1 MDIIISSKFQW
12 GKLFNN
18 KIDFPMDCKL
28 YIKNKQALIYV
39 NLISDKDTPLD
50 LLELLNNSFG
60 TTLPKKFLQVN
71 KAGFFS
77 YINDTGKIID
87 DNELKK
93 IFSIGNI
100 PANIAMEVKN
110 IHKPTC
116 LWCCISMKSLSFFNQ
131 LIEIGMDKMDN
142 EWEMLT
148 ILYKEDIV
156 KSSSIN
162 EVLNECFLFVRIPNI
177 KLLGLFI
184 FKDLSLYIKLSQ
196 KNEYFFKGSIFLKV
210 FEYELICKG
219 EIKVKEENLY
229 GEIKVS
235 ISNGKDIMPIDNMQG
250 ILFGEMIFCI
260 DHKFSEDKKPVHTSC
275 QIKGIVEYSDYKLEG
290 YIFFNNDKVIMVK
303 VVLQGNIAISTIF
316 KNSIPK
322 IKYPD
327 NLFDFAIEKDSELYY
342 CIEDEFENDKTTIT
356 YQKGF
361 NIFAKLTLKLRSK
374 IYNIQ
379 GHLNINNKGIS
390 GEILLNEGTKID
402 LYLIQFKAIDNDK
415 DSLPKIIFFNKEKIS
430 INLSSGLYFLG
441 EACGKIKIGCYKD
454 NKNNLSLEGSFTAPQ
469 AFNKFLGISSDKNIS
484 LNFTYSKASGFKCSD
499 WPKFDFVDEQ
509 INFIKE
515 FKKYLNSSKFS
526 CEKIG
531 DFLFEKYFK
540 ISFKFT
546 PKIQHDNENDEVYL
560 TLNGK
565 CILKMNE
572 DEITDIEIKDLIKIT
587 IPEDLT
593 IKKLPDIVVKGIN
606 SALGSIIET
615 LVNDEEKL
623 MKVLAIIGGKEI
635 VKEISKLICRKM
647 IPKGKGHILKTAG
660 EAVSGASAGATA
672 GTGYGI
678 GECFGG
684 CFAIGAGILAINTL
698 FFGKETTTRRKP
710 DKVQNLQAEYDE
722 CKICINWSK
731 VELAT
736 DYLIVILNE
745 KNDDK
750 LYEQKIESKHNITV
764 ELELTNVDDLI
775 VNVLAINKYVYS
787 EKSSCKIREKVDA
800 PQNVRVDIIQNN
812 MMQLAI
818 SWGQVKDILNYIISI
833 KNDSGQEIYIQK
845 IEGLNTLI
853 DIPIAWSWGNFVVNI
868 ATVDKAI
875 GEWSDDVKFALDLNN
890 LALRA
895 KYHGLT
901 AKECGLLLYEANS
914 NIDCKQLIMMLKD
927 VEYDNVEIALVVKV
941 IWAKLTDMEIVKMM
955 IDVYGEP
962 LMIKE
967 IIAKAYK
974 NNKNGRECAET
985 ILKDYAN
992 VSSKE
997 IGILMKKEGYDKTEI
1012 TNAIKFIRP
1021 LIERNELE
1029 NLLREIYK

>member
-18 KIDFPMDCKL
+18 KMDFPMDCKL

-39 NLISDKDTPLD
+39 NLISDKNTPLD

-60 TTLPKKFLQVN
+60 TTLPEKFLQVS

-100 PANIAMEVKN
+100 PTNIAMEVKN

-156 KSSSIN
+156 KSSFIN
-162 EVLNECFLFVRIPNI
+162 EVLNECFLFVRVPNI
-177 KLLGLFI
+177 KLLGLFM

-196 KNEYFFKGSIFLKV
+196 KNEYFFKGTIFLKV

-219 EIKVKEENLY
+219 EIKVKEKNLY
-229 GEIKVS
+229 GEIRVS
-235 ISNGKDIMPIDNMQG
+235 IGNGKDIMPIDNMQG
-250 ILFGEMIFCI
+250 VIFGEMTFCI
-260 DHKFSEDKKPVHTSC
+260 DHKFSEDKKLVHTNC
-275 QIKGIVEYSDYKLEG
+275 QIKGTVEYSDYKLEG

-361 NIFAKLTLKLRSK
+361 NIFAKLALKLRSK

-402 LYLIQFKAIDNDK
+402 LYLIKFQAIDKDK
-415 DSLPKIIFFNKEKIS
+415 DSLPKIIFSNKDNVSIS
-430 INLSSGLYFLG
+430 LSSGLYFLG
-441 EACGKIKIGCYKD
+441 EVCGKIKIGCYKD
-454 NKNNLSLEGSFTAPQ
+454 KKNNLSLEGCFSAPQ

-509 INFIKE
+509 IDFIKE

-540 ISFKFT
+540 VVFKFI
-546 PKIQHDNENDEVYL
+546 PKIEHNNENDEMYL
-560 TLNGK
+560 ILNGK
-565 CILKMNE
+565 CIFKMNE
-572 DEITDIEIKDLIKIT
+572 NVITDIEIDDLIKIT
-587 IPEDLT
+587 IPDNLT
-593 IKKLPDIVVKGIN
+593 IKELPGIVSKVIKN
-606 SALGSIIET
+606 VLSSIIEI
-615 LVNDEEKL
+615 LINDEKKL
-623 MKVLAIIGGKEI
+623 MMVLVVIGGKEI
-635 VKEISKLICRKM
+635 AKDISKLLCRK
-647 IPKGKGHILKTAG
+647 IISKGKGHILKTAG
-660 EAVSGASAGATA
+660 EAVSGASAASTA
-672 GTGYGI
+672 GVGII
-678 GECFGG
+678 GEFFGG
-684 CFAIGAGILAINTL
+684 IFAIGAGILAIDIL
-698 FFGKETTTRRKP
+698 FNGKETSIRKKP
-710 DKVQNLQAEYDE
+710 SKPKNLQAEYAE
-722 CKICINWSK
+722 YKINISWSK

-745 KNDDK
+745 KNNDK
-750 LYEQKIESKHNITV
+750 LYEQKIESKHSITV

-974 NNKNGRECAET
+974 NNKNGRECAEA